1 MKKFRIQPTRL
12 DKAIAAIA
20 PGWGASRLRA
30 RGQMEVMALTGSYV
44 GARKDRRET
53 QNWSVSGG
61 SADADILWDLPTLRE
76 RSRDLVRN
84 APLATGAINTL
95 VTNVVGTGL
104 VPKARID
111 RAVLGLEEDAADAWE
126 TAAERIFRQWA
137 FGPYGA
143 DVTREMNFMDL
154 QQVAIRSTAESGD
167 VFFVR
172 RFTEQDGGMLG
183 FRWQVVEGDRVCN
196 PDNSADTRV
205 LRGGV
210 QKDEQ
215 GRVTAYHML
224 DQHPGDYQIGLA
236 SRTWTTLPAWARDG
250 SRQVSHLYRMLRPGQ
265 SRGVPFLAP
274 VLEAFKQLDAY
285 REAEQM
291 AAVVAAML
299 TVFVKTQGSEGFG
312 VSFPSDPN
320 NALSSNELKLGRGAI
335 VDLAPGEDVEVV
347 NPGRPNQAFDPF
359 MNAILTQIGAALEI
373 PLELLT
379 KRFNSSYSASRAALL
394 EAWKA
399 FKTQRFWLAQKLCVP
414 SYEAVI
420 TEAVARG
427 YLDAP
432 GFFDDPEI
440 RHAWLQHDWIGP
452 APGNIDPLKEVQ
464 AARERIEGNLST
476 HDKETAELTG
486 GDWERDHRQL
496 AKEIK
501 QIEADGTAPKPKAQ
515 ANPAMPDQPDPT
527 NQDNQP

>member
-1 MKKFRIQPTRL
+1 MKGFKVQPTRL
-12 DKAIAAIA
+12 DKAVAAVF
-20 PGWGASRLRA
+20 PGWGASRIRA
-30 RGQMEVMALTGSYV
+30 RGQMEMMALAGSYV

-53 QNWSVSGG
+53 ANWSVSGG

-84 APLATGAINTL
+84 APLAAGAINTM

-111 RAVLGLEEDAADAWE
+111 RAVLGLTDEAADEWE
-126 TAAERIFRQWA
+126 SRAEAIFRQWA
-137 FGPYGA
+137 LGSHGA
-143 DVTREMNFMDL
+143 DITREMNFVDL
-154 QQVAIRSTAESGD
+154 QHLAVRSPAESGD
-167 VFFVR
+167 MFLLR
-172 RFTEQDGGMLG
+172 RFSEQDGGAIG

-196 PDNSADTRV
+196 PELTSDNET

-210 QKDEQ
+210 QKDSQ
-215 GRVTAYHML
+215 GRVVAYHVL
-224 DQHPGDYQIGLA
+224 DTHPGDYQIGGV
-236 SRTWTTLPAWARDG
+236 SRKWTTLPAWSANG
-250 SRQVSHLYRMLRPGQ
+250 ERQVVHLYRILRPGQ

-274 VLEAFKQLDAY
+274 VLESFKQLDQY

-299 TVFVKTQGSEGFG
+299 TVFVKSKGGEGFG
-312 VSFPSDPN
+312 VSFPNDP
-320 NALSSNELKLGRGAI
+320 APASNELKLGRGAI
-335 VDLAPGEDVEVV
+335 VDLAPDEDIEVV

-359 MNAILTQIGAALEI
+359 MNAILTQIGTALEI

-420 TEAVARG
+420 TEAIARR

-432 GFFDDPEI
+432 GFWDAPEM
-440 RHAWLQHDWIGP
+440 RHAWLGHDWIGP

-496 AKEIK
+496 AKEVK
-501 QIEADGTAPKPKAQ
+501 LIEADGTAPQPK
-515 ANPAMPDQPDPT
+515 ANPAPVQD
-527 NQDNQP
+527 NQDNMP

>member
-1 MKKFRIQPTRL
+1 MRGFKVQPTRL
-12 DKAIAAIA
+12 DNAISSVL
-20 PGWGASRLRA
+20 PGWGAARLRA
-30 RGQMEVMALTGSYV
+30 RGQMEMMALAGSYV

-53 QNWSVSGG
+53 ANWSVSGG
-61 SADADILWDLPTLRE
+61 SADADILWDLPTLRD

-84 APLATGAINTL
+84 APLAVGAINTM

-104 VPKARID
+104 VPKARLD
-111 RAVLGLEEDAADAWE
+111 RGMLGLDDAAADAWE

-137 FGPYGA
+137 LSPNGA
-143 DVTREMNFMDL
+143 DITREMNFVDL
-154 QQVAIRSTAESGD
+154 QQMAVRSTAESGD

-172 RFTEQDGGMLG
+172 RFSEQDGGMLG
-183 FRWQVVEGDRVCN
+183 FRWQVVEGDRISN
-196 PDNSADTRV
+196 PQGSADSDL

-210 QKDEQ
+210 QKDPQ
-215 GRVTAYHML
+215 GRVTAYHVL

-236 SRTWTTLPAWARDG
+236 NRSWMTLPAWADDG
-250 SRQVSHLYRMLRPGQ
+250 SRQVSHLYRILRPGQ

-274 VLEAFKQLDAY
+274 VIEAFKQLDAY

-299 TVFVKTQGSEGFG
+299 TVFVKTDGADGLG
-312 VSFPSDPN
+312 VSFPSDP
-320 NALSSNELKLGRGAI
+320 AVASNEMKLGRGAI
-335 VDLAPGEDVEVV
+335 VDLAPGEDVVIA
-347 NPGRPNQAFDPF
+347 NPGRPNDQFDPF
-359 MNAILTQIGAALEI
+359 MNAILTQIGTALEM

-399 FKTQRFWLAQKLCVP
+399 FKTQRFWLAQKLCAP
-414 SYEAVI
+414 SYDAVI

-440 RHAWLQHDWIGP
+440 RYAWLCHDWIGP

-501 QIEADGTAPKPKAQ
+501 LIEADGTAPKPKAQ
-515 ANPAMPDQPDPT
+515 ANPAIPQQ
-527 NQDNQP
+527 QDNEP

>member
-1 MKKFRIQPTRL
+1 MKNLKIQPTRL
-12 DKAIAAIA
+12 DKAIAAVA

-30 RGQMEVMALTGSYV
+30 RGQMEMMALAGSYV

-53 QNWSVSGG
+53 ENWSVSGG
-61 SADADILWDLPTLRE
+61 SADADLLWDLPTLRE

-84 APLATGAINTL
+84 APLAAGAINTM

-104 VPKARID
+104 VPKARLD
-111 RAVLGLEEDAADAWE
+111 RAVLGLTDKRADEWE

-137 FGPYGA
+137 FSPYGA
-143 DVTREMNFMDL
+143 DITREMNFMDL
-154 QQVAIRSTAESGD
+154 QQLAVRSPAESGD

-183 FRWQVVEGDRVCN
+183 FRWQVVEGDRICN
-196 PDNSADTRV
+196 PNNAADSDV
-205 LRGGV
+205 LRGGI
-210 QKDEQ
+210 QKDSQ
-215 GRVTAYHML
+215 GRVTAYHIL
-224 DQHPGDYQIGLA
+224 DQHPGDYQIGLGN
-236 SRTWTTLPAWARDG
+236 RNWTTLPAWAADG
-250 SRQVSHLYRMLRPGQ
+250 TRQVAHLYRILRPGQ

-274 VLEAFKQLDAY
+274 VLESFKQLDAY

-312 VSFPSDPN
+312 VSFPSDP
-320 NALSSNELKLGRGAI
+320 AVASNELKLGRGAI
-335 VDLAPGEDVEVV
+335 VDLAPGEEVEVV

-359 MNAILTQIGAALEI
+359 MNAILTQIGTALEI

-399 FKTQRFWLAQKLCVP
+399 FRTQRFWLAQKLCVP

-420 TEAVARG
+420 SEAIARG

-432 GFFDDPEI
+432 GFWDDPAV
-440 RHAWLQHDWIGP
+440 RYAWLAHDWIGP

-464 AARERIEGNLST
+464 AARERIEANLST

-496 AKEIK
+496 AKELK
-501 QIEADGTAPKPKAQ
+501 LIEADGTAPKPRAQ
-515 ANPAMPDQPDPT
+515 SNPAQPQDM
-527 NQDNQP
+527 NQ